1 MIDRKIAD
9 FINNYPDR
17 KSLKIMLVRESE
29 GIYKFGTKRVGAKV
43 EKDKISIRV
52 GGGYLAIDE
61 FIDQYTAVEV
71 EKMELKFPRKPLTE
85 KNMKQG
91 KFEV

>member
-1 MIDRKIAD
+1 MIDKKIAD

-17 KSLKIMLVRESE
+17 KSLKIMFVRESE
-29 GIYKFGTKRVGAKV
+29 GIYRFGTKRVGAKV

-61 FIDQYTAVEV
+61 FIDQYTAIEV
-71 EKMELKFPRKPLTE
+71 EKIELKYPRKPLAE
-85 KNMKQG
+85 KNSKQ
-91 KFEV
+91 

>member
-1 MIDRKIAD
+1 MIDKKIAD

-17 KSLKIMLVRESE
+17 KSLKIMFVRESE
-29 GIYKFGTKRVGAKV
+29 GIYRFGTKRVGAKV

-61 FIDQYTAVEV
+61 FIDQYTAIEV
-71 EKMELKFPRKPLTE
+71 EKIELKYPRKPLTE
-85 KNMKQG
+85 KNTKQ
-91 KFEV
+91 